1 MKRKVTTVAYPTI
14 PIVFNSSI
22 RDDRV
27 PLHDTMG
34 LSITDE
40 SGEKRTETVVEVDPK
55 GKGLT
60 GFVLDGKP
68 LDILRLKTVEKLVDH
83 FNKLTGNNVGI
94 KITSTN
100 YKIYSGSSDS
110 GAAALTVALNDLFQA
125 GLPQDEIAKLANS
138 VSESAIRAVYG
149 GINILAVTPAPMFFA
164 RQVASEE
171 DLKDIKI
178 FGLEFDYESRLS
190 AEEIFQ
196 LTRLNP
202 FYQYRLNRIPE
213 WIAQIKLGLLT
224 KDWKRV
230 FENAEDNCHNAHY
243 LVESSGRRC
252 RRKEMMNAC
261 IDVEEIRASGL
272 PVYWTAGGGK
282 VINIFSWTPYGD
294 KVEQELIKRGHKP
307 VRYKVAPGAKV
318 VHSE

>member
-1 MKRKVTTVAYPTI
+1 M
-14 PIVFNSSI
+14 
-22 RDDRV
+22 
-27 PLHDTMG
+27 
-34 LSITDE
+34 
-40 SGEKRTETVVEVDPK
+40 
-55 GKGLT
+55 
-60 GFVLDGKP
+60 
-68 LDILRLKTVEKLVDH
+68 RL
-83 FNKLTGNNVGI
+83 
-94 KITSTN
+94 N
-100 YKIYSGSSDS
+100 Y
-110 GAAALTVALNDLFQA
+110 LFQA

-230 FENAEDNCHNAHY
+230 F
-243 LVESSGRRC
+243 
-252 RRKEMMNAC
+252 
-261 IDVEEIRASGL
+261 
-272 PVYWTAGGGK
+272 
-282 VINIFSWTPYGD
+282 
-294 KVEQELIKRGHKP
+294 
-307 VRYKVAPGAKV
+307 
-318 VHSE
+318 